1 MELGIRDSARKLAL
15 ALKRSDWSKARAP
28 SPARAFLRRR
38 GVLAGGHWGA
48 LRLQWRRGAQL
59 PRALVPRAAAARPC
73 SAGATQHWL
82 THIHL
87 HVAAPA
93 MAARLKTSS
102 NREPGYASHAARNV
116 GASAPAHNVAA
127 RQAFE
132 PQPLA
137 RFAAPRIGGLSTA
150 LSQRARLVVPAVS
163 PFIRPGGST
172 AVPLASVLAA
182 PMRAVAMHTAV
193 ATRRPGLSPVP
204 HAGVAHPAHSAT
216 LNWRR
221 GAVPL
226 KTATQQSHAADMGG
240 RIGPPSAAAL
250 WQPQSPALVWRRQPA
265 TQPDS
270 GGDALAYGAED
281 GGQAATTRKTAPP
294 QAAPVAPTA
303 SAIAAQL
310 RAAQLDPVLTDR
322 LATEVI
328 RRVERSL
335 RIARE
340 RRGY

>member
-1 MELGIRDSARKLAL
+1 MKLGIRDSARKLAQ
-15 ALKRSDWSKARAP
+15 ALKRSGWRKARAP
-28 SPARAFLRRR
+28 LRARRFLSRS
-38 GVLAGGHWGA
+38 GVLAGGRWGA
-48 LRLQWRRGAQL
+48 LRLQWRRVAQL
-59 PRALVPRAAAARPC
+59 PMASMPPAAAALPY
-73 SAGATQHWL
+73 SAGPTPHWL
-82 THIHL
+82 AHIHL
-87 HVAAPA
+87 HVATPA

-102 NREPGYASHAARNV
+102 SREPGYASRAARKV
-116 GASAPAHNVAA
+116 VAGEATHNLAA
-127 RQAFE
+127 RQAFA

-150 LSQRARLVVPAVS
+150 PSQRGRNLAPTMSPSVRPASPTAIVS
-163 PFIRPGGST
+163 AS
-172 AVPLASVLAA
+172 AVATPLRAA
-182 PMRAVAMHTAV
+182 AMHTAF
-193 ATRRPGLSPVP
+193 ATRRPESQAVRP
-204 HAGVAHPAHSAT
+204 AGIAPLAHNAP

-226 KTATQQSHAADMGG
+226 KTATQQSHAADVGG
-240 RIGPPSAAAL
+240 QAGPASAAAL

-265 TQPDS
+265 TQPD
-270 GGDALAYGAED
+270 GGGNALADGAE
-281 GGQAATTRKTAPP
+281 GGGRAATARKTAPP